1 MIIYRYTVY
10 RYSITDLMMQIE
22 LIAKADIQS
31 ILSIPLF
38 LESVEAGFPSPAQDF
53 IDRKL
58 DLNELCIAHPS
69 STYFVRVA
77 GWSMKDAGIT
87 PGDILIVDRS
97 LTATH
102 GNIVIAMICGE
113 LTVKELAKRPKTM
126 LLPCNNEFKPIE
138 LAEGETLEIFG
149 VVTFVIHRCPK

>member
-1 MIIYRYTVY
+1 
-10 RYSITDLMMQIE
+10 MMQIE
-22 LIAKADIQS
+22 LIAKAEIQS
-31 ILSIPLF
+31 ILAIPLF

-53 IDRKL
+53 VDRKL

-69 STYFVRVA
+69 STYFVRAA

-87 PGDILIVDRS
+87 PGDILVVDRS

-102 GNIVIAMICGE
+102 GNIVIAMIGGE
-113 LTVKELAKRPKTM
+113 LTVKELVKRPKIM
-126 LLPCNNEFKPIE
+126 LLPRNNEFKPIE